1 MIFGAPKIRVTGT
14 KTSIETQASVWKS
27 AMKYK
32 IDPDKDNDNWK
43 MDYFNNT
50 DDFIVSAKQK
60 LADGK
65 VLTTGTGFIL
75 VEWG

>member
-1 MIFGAPKIRVTGT
+1 
-14 KTSIETQASVWKS
+14 
-27 AMKYK
+27 MKYK
-32 IDPDKDNDNWK
+32 IDPDKDNDNWE

-65 VLTTGTGFIL
+65 VLTTGTDSY
-75 VEWG
+75 

>member
-1 MIFGAPKIRVTGT
+1 MILVHQKKSEFTGT

-50 DDFIVSAKQK
+50 DDLSLIH
-60 LADGK
+60 
-65 VLTTGTGFIL
+65 I
-75 VEWG
+75 